1 MCSALIHSYMYKYPL
16 HVQCIYCIVHIHVY
30 STLYIHTHLF
40 PHAVDPSL
48 FPHKPIVPRAARK
61 TESSVLAQLLDEYDK
76 RSANPFFEY
85 SRFNG
90 DVSYIDLLLVCFY
103 V

>member
-1 MCSALIHSYMYKYPL
+1 MCIYPL
-16 HVQCIYCIVHIHVY
+16 DMYLEVY
-30 STLYIHTHLF
+30 PYTSFL
-40 PHAVDPSL
+40 HAVDPSL

-90 DVSYIDLLLVCFY
+90 DVSYTDTCIPLVCCY
-103 V
+103 I